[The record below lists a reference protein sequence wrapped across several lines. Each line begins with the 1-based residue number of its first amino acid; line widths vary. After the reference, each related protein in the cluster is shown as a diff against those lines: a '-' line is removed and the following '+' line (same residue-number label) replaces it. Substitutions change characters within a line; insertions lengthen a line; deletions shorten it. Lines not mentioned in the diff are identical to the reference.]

1 MLIAKAGHC
10 SYYLHEL
17 LVSDLTIDFHASLV
31 AQLFVLSVVFLLLV
45 DLMKLDFEHYLSI
58 VFNWLPIFN
67 KHIKNEYLYK
77 SPGQLG

>member
-1 MLIAKAGHC
+1 MARVVLCLLVLDKIVNLLIRLSAHALISETGHC

-45 DLMKLDFEHYLSI
+45 DLMKLDLEH
-58 VFNWLPIFN
+58 
-67 KHIKNEYLYK
+67 
-77 SPGQLG
+77 